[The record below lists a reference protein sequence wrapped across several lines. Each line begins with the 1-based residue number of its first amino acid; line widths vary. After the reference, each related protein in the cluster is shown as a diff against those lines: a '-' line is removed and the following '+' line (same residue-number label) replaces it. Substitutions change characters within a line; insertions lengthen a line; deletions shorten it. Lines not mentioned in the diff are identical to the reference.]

1 MSQVPSNK
9 TLGTG
14 DTPHHISSPWKG
26 RKAVKCK
33 LSEGQFEI
41 HQILGFYYFM
51 KAFKPPPAPRSVLSF
66 RHGCKP
72 TLQSTHY
79 PQPCVI
85 LSKTKV
91 QTFIHKSCYKV
102 VDQSFQTISCGGG
115 GEPMRGQVWVGCRP
129 MGVFDRG
136 GRLLVLLSI
145 IHLWTDTASTGR
157 PVLPGVKLRWLLSS
171 QQSPACR
178 R

>member
-72 TLQSTHY
+72 ALQSTHY

-129 MGVFDRG
+129 MGEFDRG
-136 GRLLVLLSI
+136 GRLLCCCPSYTCG
-145 IHLWTDTASTGR
+145 HCQHCR
-157 PVLPGVKLRWLLSS
+157 PALPGVKLRWLLSS
-171 QQSPACR
+171 LQSPACR